1 MGRADVDAS
10 QMIALVAEDA
20 GVDREAAERAT
31 QAVLETLAERL
42 AKGEADDLAAQLPAE
57 VAAWLHTTTPAEGFD
72 VDEFLD
78 RVAKRA
84 GVDLA
89 TAERYARAVL
99 TALGRAVSR
108 GEYDDMV
115 AELSRDYARLLPRG
129 PRVDVP
135 GADEFIRRV
144 AERAGLDTE
153 RARHATH
160 AVLTALAERI
170 SGGEVEDLAERLPA
184 ELHAP
189 LKVGNERSNGVA
201 RKMSL
206 AEFEALVARLEGVSP
221 AEAHGHV
228 RAVLTT
234 LRETVGAEEFSDV
247 SAQLP
252 DEYDVVLPVG

>member
-1 MGRADVDAS
+1 VDAA
-10 QMIALVAEDA
+10 QFFAIVAEDA
-20 GVDREAAERAT
+20 GVDRDAAERAT
-31 QAVLETLAERL
+31 QAVLGTLADRL
-42 AKGEADDLAAQLPAE
+42 AKGEADDLAAELPPE
-57 VAAWLHTTTPAEGFD
+57 VAAWLHTTTAAEGFD
-72 VDEFLD
+72 LDGFLE

-84 GVDLA
+84 DVDLA
-89 TAERYARAVL
+89 TAERYTRAVF

-108 GEYDDMV
+108 KEFDDMV

-129 PRVDVP
+129 PRVDAP

-144 AERAGLDTE
+144 AERTGLDTE

-170 SGGEVEDLAERLPA
+170 SGGEVEDLLVRLPT

-189 LKVGNERSNGVA
+189 LRVGNERSNGAA

-206 AEFEALVARLEGVSP
+206 AEFEALVAQLEGVSP
-221 AEAHGHV
+221 AEAHAHV
-228 RAVLTT
+228 RAVLAT

-252 DEYDVVLPVG
+252 NEYDVVLPVG

>member
-1 MGRADVDAS
+1 MDATGFFTV
-10 QMIALVAEDA
+10 VAEAA
-20 GVDREAAERAT
+20 GVERDEAERAT
-31 QAVLETLAERL
+31 RAVLETLAERL
-42 AKGEADDLAAQLPAE
+42 AKGEADDLAAELPPE
-57 VAAWLHTTTPAEGFD
+57 VAASLHTATPAEGFD
-72 VDEFLD
+72 LDEFLN
-78 RVAKRA
+78 RVAGRA

-89 TAERYARAVL
+89 TAERYARAVF
-99 TALGRAVSR
+99 TALGQAVSR
-108 GEYDDMV
+108 KEIDDMA

-129 PRVDVP
+129 ERVGAP

-144 AERAGLDTE
+144 AERAGLDTG

-170 SGGEVEDLAERLPA
+170 SGGEVEDLLVRLPT

-189 LKVGNERSNGVA
+189 LRVGNERSNGAA

-221 AEAHGHV
+221 AEAHVHV
-228 RAVLTT
+228 RAVLAT

-247 SAQLP
+247 SSQLP
-252 DEYDVVLPVG
+252 HEYDVVLPVG